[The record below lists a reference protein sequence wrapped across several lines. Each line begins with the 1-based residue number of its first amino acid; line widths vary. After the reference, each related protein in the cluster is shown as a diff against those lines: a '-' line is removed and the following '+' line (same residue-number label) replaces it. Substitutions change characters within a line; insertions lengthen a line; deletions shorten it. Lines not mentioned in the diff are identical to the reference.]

1 MADAIAMAIGIEVS
15 AYRVLIM
22 AFWVFSLKKLIYAQK
37 RRNIDAKN
45 EELGVGAKS

>member
-1 MADAIAMAIGIEVS
+1 MSDAMAIGAEVS

-22 AFWVFSLKKLIYAQK
+22 AFWVFLLKKLIYAQK
-37 RRNIDAKN
+37 RRNIGAKN